1 MFRIK
6 AWGLGIEFDR
16 DYGWSKKTGWSIE
29 WHGHYLVQLEKH
41 LLIAIYKAI
50 TYIAE
55 GDE

>member
-55 GDE
+55 GGE